1 MKDFAPRIKKIRLFR
16 DYSQEYVAFKLGITI
31 SAYSKI
37 ERGKTDPS
45 LSRMLQISEVLEFK
59 LGDFSQIDETKPE
72 SLKVSEDHNHHLYGF
87 VTRKEFEES
96 LHMIADLRLKI
107 VEILN
112 KISH

>member
-16 DYSQEYVAFKLGITI
+16 DYTQAYLAYKLGITI

-45 LSRMLQISEVLEFK
+45 LSRMLQISEILEFK
-59 LGDFSQIDETKPE
+59 LGDFSQVDETKPE
-72 SLKVSEDHNHHLYGF
+72 SLIVSEDQHYELYGF
-87 VTRKEFEES
+87 VTRKEFDES
-96 LHMIADLRLKI
+96 LRMIADLRMKI